1 MSLGKSRIW
10 KRIEII
16 GDIAVIPI
24 PFEYE
29 ISELKKYA
37 EEVMERTKVKSVWGR
52 KRDVSGLYRLPT
64 YLHLAGEARSDTIYR
79 EHGCSYYLDI
89 RKVFFSE
96 KLSYEHRR
104 IAEKVRP
111 GERVGNLFS
120 GFGPISIL
128 AYKLRKP
135 EVIYS
140 IDINP
145 YAYYFM
151 MVNVELNDAYG
162 VIPMYGDAFVRLNQL
177 EPLDRIISP
186 LPERDSEAY
195 QLALSKLK
203 PGGYLHLF
211 AEVEVKR
218 GEDPVRKA
226 MSTFPGAIKGRV
238 VRSVNPGKYHVI
250 LDIRKEV

>member
-1 MSLGKSRIW
+1 MSLERGRIW
-10 KRIEII
+10 KRIEIV

-24 PFEYE
+24 PFDFEMN
-29 ISELKKYA
+29 ELRAYA
-37 EEVMERTKVKSVWGR
+37 DEVMGKTKVKSVWGR
-52 KRDVSGLYRLPT
+52 KRDVSGIYRLPT
-64 YLHLAGEARSDTIYR
+64 YVHLAGENRSDTIYR
-79 EHGCSYYLDI
+79 EHGCSYYLDL

-96 KLSYEHRR
+96 KLSYEHKR

-111 GERVGNLFS
+111 GERVANLFS

-135 EVIYS
+135 AVVYS

-151 MVNVELNDAYG
+151 MVNVELNSAYG

-186 LPERDSEAY
+186 LPERDREAY
-195 QLALSKLK
+195 ELSMSRLK
-203 PGGYLHLF
+203 PGGHLHLF
-211 AEVEVKR
+211 AEVEANR
-218 GEDPVRKA
+218 DEDPVSKA
-226 MSTFPGAIKGRV
+226 MASFPGAVEGRV

-250 LDIRKEV
+250 LDIRKNT